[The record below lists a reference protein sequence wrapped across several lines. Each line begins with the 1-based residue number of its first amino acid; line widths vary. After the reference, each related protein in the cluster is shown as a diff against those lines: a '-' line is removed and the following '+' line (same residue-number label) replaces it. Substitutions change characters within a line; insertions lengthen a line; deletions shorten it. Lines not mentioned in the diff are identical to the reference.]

1 MIFNPFPIVSL
12 EMLKEL
18 EARFPDKCPPQNS
31 TVEDM
36 YRKQGQV
43 SVVAFLRT
51 QFNQQTRN
59 ILET

>member
-1 MIFNPFPIVSL
+1 MIFNPFPTISS

-31 TVEDM
+31 SIEEI

-43 SVVAFLRT
+43 SVVAFLRAQFT
-51 QFNQQTRN
+51 QQNLN
-59 ILET
+59 ILDN